1 MLWVWC
7 PACAFRGRPKPWRPA
22 SKSFSMA
29 TAARSGMSMRCA
41 ACGWGAWALSSP
53 LRRAGCW
60 GWRWGLVGL
69 GLVVAATPGVL
80 LGLAM
85 GASRTVEA
93 LVNPVFLLLRPIP
106 PLAWIPLAIVW

>member
-1 MLWVWC
+1 MLLVWC

-29 TAARSGMSMRCA
+29 TGTRSGMSMRCA
-41 ACGWGAWALSSP
+41 ACGWG
-53 LRRAGCW
+53 
-60 GWRWGLVGL
+60 GWRVVGV
-69 GLVVAATPGVL
+69 GFVVAATPGVL
-80 LGLAM
+80 RGLAM

-106 PLAWIPLAIVW
+106 PLAWIPLAIVWLGLGDA